1 MNTIAKSITLTTL
14 MGVSGLAAS
23 INNVNNSKGRPG
35 NDRSPMNISTNPS
48 APVKCS
54 KSIIIKASPDHVWN
68 ILASIDNW
76 ASWQTDIKN
85 PKLNGPVSPGS
96 TFDWKT
102 GGAGIHSTLHTV
114 EPAKS
119 LGWTGKTFGMYA
131 VHNWTLTEV
140 PGGTQVS
147 VDESMEGLL
156 AGLFRSSFNKNLAK
170 DMQHWL
176 ELLKTKS
183 EQ

>member
-1 MNTIAKSITLTTL
+1 MNTIAKSITLAAL
-14 MGVSGLAAS
+14 VGVSGLAAS
-23 INNVNNSKGRPG
+23 INNTNNGSGRPG
-35 NDRSPMNISTNPS
+35 SGRPGMNVSTNPN
-48 APVKCS
+48 APVRCS
-54 KSIIIKASPDHVWN
+54 KSIIIKASPDNVWN
-68 ILASIDNW
+68 VLANIDNW

-85 PKLNGPVSPGS
+85 PKLNGPVKPGS

-114 EPAKS
+114 EPAQI

-147 VDESMEGLL
+147 VDESMEGFL
-156 AGLFRSSFNKNLAK
+156 AGLFKSSFNKNLAR

-176 ELLKTKS
+176 ELLKAES
-183 EQ
+183 EK